1 MLKSVEEI
9 GENLKVILRLDTDL
23 PIDNGII
30 LDNSRLRKSIPTI
43 RFLLERNNKLVIIGH
58 RGRPNGRDMNLSLR
72 PVYLELME
80 LLEGN
85 NPGSIENIFIED
97 IKDEEKINSALEENQ
112 IIFIENIRFWEEED
126 KGNMELFTSLVK
138 SCHAL
143 VNDAIAVAHREAASI
158 ILHREME
165 TYYGFNFMEEVEGM
179 KKAING
185 EKPMTLILG
194 GAKED
199 KMKYLNELSQKMDH
213 ILIGGKLPKLVDR
226 SSMLDRSNKI
236 LIAKLR
242 DDGLDLSDEDINQ
255 FIEIINSS
263 NTVIWSG
270 AMGFYEDPNCQK
282 GTQKIAMAVAE
293 SSASFKTI
301 AGGDTSASI
310 KDLGLKDKIN
320 FICSGGGVLLE
331 MLVKGDLPAWN

>member
-97 IKDEEKINSALEENQ
+97 IKDEEKINSALEDNQ

-185 EKPMTLILG
+185 EEPMTLILG

-213 ILIGGKLPKLVDR
+213 ILIGGKLPKLITNYE
-226 SSMLDRSNKI
+226 LLITNKKI
-236 LIAKLR
+236 KIAKLR
-242 DDGLDLSDEDINQ
+242 EDGLDLNDEDINQ
-255 FIEIINSS
+255 FIEVINIS
-263 NTVIWSG
+263 NTIIWSG

-331 MLVKGDLPAWN
+331 MLIKGDLPAWN